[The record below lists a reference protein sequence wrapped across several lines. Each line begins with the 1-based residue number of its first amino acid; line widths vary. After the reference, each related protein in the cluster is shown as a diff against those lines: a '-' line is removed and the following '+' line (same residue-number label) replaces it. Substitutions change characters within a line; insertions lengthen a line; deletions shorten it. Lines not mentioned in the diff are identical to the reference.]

1 MQYRSLAKNSKHRYG
16 SSKASSKRSGK
27 NTSKEESITEDKPK
41 PPPLPK
47 REEFRAAIP
56 ELIVEPKDNKQGISV
71 SLLEQAEMNVAYKAQ
86 GLDAETLQYEAYLR
100 KTLEDL
106 HNKQLNEL

>member
-1 MQYRSLAKNSKHRYG
+1 MQYRSLAKNSKVRYG
-16 SSKASSKRSGK
+16 SSKNSSKKSSK
-27 NTSKEESITEDKPK
+27 NTTKEESLIEDKPK

-47 REEFRAAIP
+47 REEFRSAIP
-56 ELIVEPKDNKQGISV
+56 QLIVEPKDNRQAPTV
-71 SLLEQAEMNVAYKAQ
+71 SLLEQAEMSVAYKAQ

-106 HNKQLNEL
+106 HSKQLNEL